1 MKPDPGAI
9 ARQVAAALAEDIGSG
24 DASAALIAPDVSAQA
39 TLMTRQAGVLAGS
52 DWVNAAFQ
60 QVFAD
65 CSLTWQ
71 ARDGQRLEAGQVL
84 CRISGPA
91 HALLTAE
98 RTALNFLQLL
108 SGVATRTAAYVA
120 AVAGTGARILD
131 TRKSV
136 PGLRL
141 AQKYAVVIG
150 GGHNHRL
157 GLYDMVMLKEN
168 HILAAGGIEPAVQ
181 LARTCFPTLPVE
193 VEVENLAEFDQ
204 AIAARADRIMLDNFS
219 LENLHRAVGIGKGK
233 AILEASG
240 GINLSSVRSIAESG
254 VDDISVGELTKRIDP
269 LDLSLRFN

>member
-24 DASAALIAPDVSAQA
+24 DASAALIASDASAQA
-39 TLMTRQAGVLAGS
+39 TLITRQEGVLAGS
-52 DWVNAAFQ
+52 DWVSAAFR
-60 QVFAD
+60 QVSAD
-65 CSLTWQ
+65 CSLYWQ
-71 ARDGQRLEAGQVL
+71 TQDGQRLEAGQVL
-84 CRISGPA
+84 CQISGPA

-108 SGVATRTAAYVA
+108 SGVATRTAAYAA
-120 AVAGTGARILD
+120 AVAGTDARILD
-131 TRKSV
+131 TRKTV

-141 AQKYAVVIG
+141 AQKYAVVVG

-157 GLYDMVMLKEN
+157 GLYDMVLLKEN
-168 HILAAGGIEPAVQ
+168 HILAAGGIGPAVQ
-181 LARTCFPTLPVE
+181 LARKRFPSVPVE
-193 VEVENLAEFDQ
+193 VEVESLPELDQ
-204 AIAARADRIMLDNFS
+204 AIAAGAERIMLDNFS
-219 LENLHRAVGIGKGK
+219 LEDLHRAVDIGKGK

-240 GINLSSVRSIAESG
+240 GINLTTVRPIAESG

>member
-1 MKPDPGAI
+1 MKPDPAAI

-24 DASAALIAPDVSAQA
+24 DASAALIGSNASAQA
-39 TLMTRQAGVLAGS
+39 TLITRQEGVLAGS
-52 DWVNAAFQ
+52 DWASAAFQ
-60 QVFAD
+60 RVSAD
-65 CSLTWQ
+65 CKLDWQ
-71 ARDGQRLEAGQVL
+71 IQDGHRLEAGQVL
-84 CRISGPA
+84 CQISGPA

-131 TRKSV
+131 TRKTV

-150 GGHNHRL
+150 GGHNHRM

-168 HILAAGGIEPAVQ
+168 HILAAGGIGLAVQ
-181 LARTCFPTLPVE
+181 QARARFPALQVE
-193 VEVENLAEFDQ
+193 VEVETLDELEQ
-204 AIAARADRIMLDNFS
+204 AIAARADRIMLDNFN
-219 LENLHRAVGIGKGK
+219 LEDLHRAVDIGKGK

-240 GINLSSVRSIAESG
+240 GINLTSVRSIAESG
-254 VDDISVGELTKRIDP
+254 VDEISVGELTKRIDP